1 MRLHEYQSKQIL
13 AQYGIP
19 VPPGQVATSVDEVY
33 RLAHRIGQRVV
44 LKAQVLTG
52 GRGQAGG
59 IRLANDADEARR
71 LAARMLGMRVAGYP
85 VAKVLVDQAIDI
97 EQEIYLAIQIDRLS
111 AQPVIVAS
119 AQGGVEIAEV
129 VRATPERV
137 SRVPIEPL
145 LGLRSYQVRALADEI
160 GLPRDRHDA
169 FLSIALGLYR
179 AFNDTEATLVE
190 ANPLVIRPD
199 RTFCSL
205 NSQIVVDDHALYRHL
220 DLLDMR
226 DESQDTP
233 PERTARRHGIVYV
246 RLGGHVGCLSNGAG
260 LAMATTDLLRAHGVR
275 PANFV
280 DIGKGA
286 TEEKAARGIELARN
300 NSVHLVV
307 VHVFCSLTPCD
318 VIARGILRGCE
329 QLAPGFS
336 LVVCLLGPHQ
346 EEGRAILCH
355 AGQEGRRPPI
365 HMAASLDELV
375 DQVQALTREIEVEGA
390 VG

>member
-1 MRLHEYQSKQIL
+1 MRLHEYQAKQIL
-13 AQYGIP
+13 EQYGVP

-33 RLAHRIGQRVV
+33 RIADRLGQRVV

-71 LAARMLGMRVAGYP
+71 LAGQMLGIRVAGYP

-97 EQEIYLAIQIDRLS
+97 EQEVYLAIQIDRLR

-119 AQGGVEIAEV
+119 AEGGVEISEV
-129 VRATPERV
+129 ARATPERV
-137 SRVPIEPL
+137 CRVPIEPL
-145 LGLRSYQVRALADEI
+145 LGLRSYQARALADEI
-160 GLPRDRHDA
+160 GLPRERHDE
-169 FLSIALGLYR
+169 FTSIALGLYR
-179 AFNDTEATLVE
+179 AFHDTEATLVE
-190 ANPLVIRPD
+190 ANPLVIGPD
-199 RTFCSL
+199 RTFCCL
-205 NSQIVVDDHALYRHL
+205 NNQIVIDDHALYRHP

-226 DESQDTP
+226 DESQDTL

-246 RLGGHVGCLSNGAG
+246 RLGGDVGCLSNGAG
-260 LAMATTDLLRAHGVR
+260 LAMATADLLRAHGVR

-307 VHVFCSLTPCD
+307 VHMFCSLTPCD

-329 QLAPGFS
+329 RLAPGFA
-336 LVVCLLGPHQ
+336 LAVCLLGPCQ
-346 EEGRAILCH
+346 EEGQSILGRAAL
-355 AGQEGRRPPI
+355 EGACPPT

-375 DQVQALTREIEVEGA
+375 DQVQALTREAEPEG
-390 VG
+390 VGG